1 VCVNHFLFQ
10 KQERCTAG
18 PGQGVFLD
26 VTPSE
31 NLDYGRIY
39 PNAGV
44 TGSTTVYG
52 VIYYKDPP
60 PPPPPLSWH
69 CCDNLGG
76 NVVGDPEKTVDVVA
90 RDSAN
95 SVSHWKWNG
104 TTWLSDNLGGN
115 ITSDPDMS
123 SWGSQRMDVF
133 ARGIDNALWHRYW
146 NNGFWGPWENL
157 GGSLASGPSAV
168 SWGSDRI
175 DVVAR
180 AGDDPSSI
188 GGGTARVGRA
198 TTSEAAS
205 LAIRKS
211 PPGAMGDLT
220 YSAGE
225 ATTSPGTGITT
236 FTAAPPGL
244 LGKASVA
251 LCTHLRAPYRGTSTG
266 ST

>member
-146 NNGFWGPWENL
+146 NNGFWDPGRTWAAAWHQAPARCRGVATASTWLPAPATIRHPLVVERHGLVERQPRRQHRWRSGNL
-157 GGSLASGPSAV
+157 LLEL
-168 SWGSDRI
+168 W
-175 DVVAR
+175 
-180 AGDDPSSI
+180 
-188 GGGTARVGRA
+188 A
-198 TTSEAAS
+198 T
-205 LAIRKS
+205 
-211 PPGAMGDLT
+211 
-220 YSAGE
+220 
-225 ATTSPGTGITT
+225 
-236 FTAAPPGL
+236 
-244 LGKASVA
+244 
-251 LCTHLRAPYRGTSTG
+251 
-266 ST
+266 